1 MTNHNTSCARRTQ
14 RFIGATVGA
23 GKSPTFHKVAN
34 AYVWMRAF
42 HDFVDNLVPLK
53 GSKEQLE
60 QTLIDHDGN
69 CVFFTNESM
78 IEDDM
83 SRSSAVDSKSL
94 AHTVVSTRSIHAYV
108 PRIPCNGV
116 NCR

>member
-1 MTNHNTSCARRTQ
+1 MTCARRTH

-34 AYVWMRAF
+34 AYVWMRHF
-42 HDFVDNLVPLK
+42 HGLPDNLVPLK

-60 QTLIDHDGN
+60 QTLIDHEGN
-69 CVFFTNESM
+69 CIFFTNESM

-83 SRSSAVDSKSL
+83 SRSSAVDSKNT
-94 AHTVVSTRSIHAYV
+94 AHTVVSHRISLFLSVHATFIMSSITD
-108 PRIPCNGV
+108 
-116 NCR
+116 NCC